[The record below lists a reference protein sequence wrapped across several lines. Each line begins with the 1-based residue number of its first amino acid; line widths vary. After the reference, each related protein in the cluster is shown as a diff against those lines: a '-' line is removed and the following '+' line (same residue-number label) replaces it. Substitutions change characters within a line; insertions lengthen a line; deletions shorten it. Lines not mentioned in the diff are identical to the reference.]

1 MRRLVVWR
9 HGRTGWNAEHRFQG
23 QTDIPLDPEGHA
35 QARRSAAML
44 AALPPDVIL
53 CSDLQRARETAQP
66 LSELTGLS
74 VTLDPGLRE
83 TAAGEWEGK
92 TRPELLAEYGDGL
105 ARWAVDVNMPAGVTG
120 ETRIEV
126 ADRTAAAIE
135 RGLSRIPADGVL
147 VVVTHGGSA
156 RAAIGRLLGL
166 PPEHWA
172 ALGVLTNCSW
182 TVLIENDRSAGLPAP
197 PWRLQEY
204 NAGSLPESVPVDGVW
219 PADDR

>member
-9 HGRTGWNAEHRFQG
+9 HGRTSWNAEHRFQG
-23 QTDIPLDPEGHA
+23 QTDIPLDDEGQA

-44 AALPPDVIL
+44 AALQPDVIV
-53 CSDLQRARETAQP
+53 CSDLLRARETAQP
-66 LSELTGLS
+66 LRELTGLDM
-74 VTLDPGLRE
+74 TIDPGLRE

-92 TRPELLAEYGDGL
+92 TRPQLLEEYGDAL
-105 ARWAVDVNMPAGVTG
+105 ARWAADVRMPAGVTG
-120 ETRIEV
+120 ETRLEV
-126 ADRTAAAIE
+126 ADRTVAAIE
-135 RGLSRIPADGVL
+135 RGLARIPGDGVL

-156 RAAIGRLLGL
+156 RAAIGRMLEL

-172 ALGVLTNCSW
+172 ALGVLTNCAW
-182 TVLIENDRSAGLPAP
+182 TVLIENDRPPGLPGP

-204 NAGSLPESVPVDGVW
+204 NAGSLPEPVPVDGVW